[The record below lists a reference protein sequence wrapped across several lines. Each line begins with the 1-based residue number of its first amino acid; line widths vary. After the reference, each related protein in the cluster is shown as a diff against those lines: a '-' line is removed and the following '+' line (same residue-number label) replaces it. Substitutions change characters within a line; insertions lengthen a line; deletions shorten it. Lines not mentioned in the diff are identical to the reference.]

1 MWMRFTWRRGGWFF
15 NNKWLKLKSLNFLQN
30 EYLLYLFM
38 LSCTCCISSCLPQK
52 KGHSKMNF
60 SFNGGYMIWS
70 IIFHMS
76 RSTFTEIKW
85 SLQPTRSVS
94 SWLTLLEI
102 VMVLPAASRDVLV
115 LEIVLHRHNS
125 RGTWSWRAGA
135 SYGAN
140 NSPVFLVDYIRMMS
154 NFSCGSSITSEH
166 LIFST
171 ILVCT

>member
-1 MWMRFTWRRGGWFF
+1 MWMRFTWRRGGDFSII
-15 NNKWLKLKSLNFLQN
+15 NGLNWKVYTFYKMN
-30 EYLLYLFM
+30 IYYIYLCYLVHFV
-38 LSCTCCISSCLPQK
+38 SPR
-52 KGHSKMNF
+52 HSKMNF

-76 RSTFTEIKW
+76 RSKFTEIKW

-115 LEIVLHRHNS
+115 LEIVLHHHNS

-140 NSPVFLVDYIRMMS
+140 NSPVLLVDYIRMMS

>member
-1 MWMRFTWRRGGWFF
+1 MTQRGWFF

-76 RSTFTEIKW
+76 RSIFMEIKW

-102 VMVLPAASRDVLV
+102 VMVLTAASRDVLV

-140 NSPVFLVDYIRMMS
+140 NSPVLLVDYIRMMS